1 MTEPKLPR
9 SLAPDELRR
18 RCNPQELGFRT
29 TDDLEDPLHI
39 VGQSRAVDAI
49 RFAVGIDREGYNM
62 FAAGPSGTGKHSTLR
77 QFLEGR
83 ATKMETP
90 PDVCYVHNFENPHRP
105 NMILLP
111 AGKGAPFR
119 RDMAQLVELAQ
130 AAIPRAFEGE
140 EYRTRRRELDARFHA
155 AHDRIFADV
164 QREATEK
171 SIAIL
176 RTPAGLALAPIR
188 DGEIVSPENFSKW
201 PEDEQ
206 EKTRQIITELQEKL
220 HAAMAELPAFER
232 DVRTQLR
239 ELNQSITVF
248 AVGHLIDDLHDR
260 YGDLPDVQNY
270 LDQVRKDLI
279 EHADAFM
286 RAGESASPG
295 LEQAEGD
302 GESIGETL
310 PGMDASGQFF
320 KRYAVNLLVD
330 NGRRQ
335 GAPVVYE
342 DLPNLQSLIG
352 RIEHVA
358 RFGALTTDLTL
369 IQPGALH
376 RANGGYLILDAEKV
390 LMAPFAWET
399 LKRALKSHEIRI
411 ESPER
416 IMSVATT
423 ITLEPESVPLNLKI
437 VLLGDRMIYYLL
449 SQHDA
454 EFGELFKVEVDFE
467 DTMTRS
473 PENVKMFARFLAKVI
488 RHQKLRPFEAGAIA
502 RVIEH
507 ASRMAEDA
515 EKVSTHIRSL
525 CDLLAESDYW
535 AMTNENAHVT
545 AEDVQLAIDAKIR
558 RADRVRQLSYEQ
570 IARKT
575 ILIDTKGA
583 AVGQVNGLSVMQLGK
598 FPFGHPARI
607 TARVRLGRGQV
618 VDIEREVEL
627 GGPLHSKG
635 VLILSAFLGAR
646 YCQDMPLSLGASLV
660 FEQSY
665 GGVDG
670 DSASSAE
677 LYALLSALADVPI
690 KQNLAVTGSVN
701 QHGQVQAIGGVNE
714 KIEGFFDVC
723 SQAGLTGDQG
733 VMIPASNVQ
742 HLMLRH
748 DVVEAVRAGR
758 FHIHAVATIDEGI
771 ALLTGMAAG
780 ERGADGKFAEGT
792 INARVEARLAGFAES
807 ARHFARS
814 AAPDDGDHRRH

>member
-119 RDMAQLVELAQ
+119 RDMAQLVELEQ

-188 DGEIVSPENFSKW
+188 DGEIVSPEDFSKW

-220 HAAMAELPAFER
+220 HAAMVELPAFER

-239 ELNQSITVF
+239 ELN
-248 AVGHLIDDLHDR
+248 R
-260 YGDLPDVQNY
+260 
-270 LDQVRKDLI
+270 
-279 EHADAFM
+279 
-286 RAGESASPG
+286 
-295 LEQAEGD
+295 
-302 GESIGETL
+302 
-310 PGMDASGQFF
+310 
-320 KRYAVNLLVD
+320 
-330 NGRRQ
+330 
-335 GAPVVYE
+335 
-342 DLPNLQSLIG
+342 
-352 RIEHVA
+352 
-358 RFGALTTDLTL
+358 
-369 IQPGALH
+369 
-376 RANGGYLILDAEKV
+376 
-390 LMAPFAWET
+390 
-399 LKRALKSHEIRI
+399 
-411 ESPER
+411 
-416 IMSVATT
+416 
-423 ITLEPESVPLNLKI
+423 
-437 VLLGDRMIYYLL
+437 
-449 SQHDA
+449 
-454 EFGELFKVEVDFE
+454 
-467 DTMTRS
+467 
-473 PENVKMFARFLAKVI
+473 
-488 RHQKLRPFEAGAIA
+488 
-502 RVIEH
+502 
-507 ASRMAEDA
+507 
-515 EKVSTHIRSL
+515 
-525 CDLLAESDYW
+525 
-535 AMTNENAHVT
+535 
-545 AEDVQLAIDAKIR
+545 
-558 RADRVRQLSYEQ
+558 
-570 IARKT
+570 
-575 ILIDTKGA
+575 
-583 AVGQVNGLSVMQLGK
+583 
-598 FPFGHPARI
+598 
-607 TARVRLGRGQV
+607 
-618 VDIEREVEL
+618 
-627 GGPLHSKG
+627 
-635 VLILSAFLGAR
+635 
-646 YCQDMPLSLGASLV
+646 
-660 FEQSY
+660 
-665 GGVDG
+665 
-670 DSASSAE
+670 
-677 LYALLSALADVPI
+677 
-690 KQNLAVTGSVN
+690 
-701 QHGQVQAIGGVNE
+701 GVNE

-733 VMIPASNVQ
+733 VMIPVSNVQ